1 MKYIV
6 NAREM
11 KNCDLNTIEKVGMNS
26 EVLMERAALSVV
38 AEIEKHGLLSG
49 KIMIFCG
56 FGNNGGDGL
65 AIARLLY
72 LKNYEVEVVC
82 VGDSSKATKEVLH
95 QLQLLQLQCLPNH
108 QTLLLCL
115 LQLLKL
121 QLFLLF
127 EV

>member
-11 KNCDLNTIEKVGMNS
+11 KNCDLNTIEKVGMNA

-38 AEIEKHGLLSG
+38 SEIENRGLLSG

-65 AIARLLY
+65 AIA
-72 LKNYEVEVVC
+72 
-82 VGDSSKATKEVLH
+82 A
-95 QLQLLQLQCLPNH
+95 
-108 QTLLLCL
+108 
-115 LQLLKL
+115 
-121 QLFLLF
+121 FF
-127 EV
+127 I